1 MTTFEEYE
9 KRRKIMEHLEDALS
23 DVRMALNMA
32 GTNYKK
38 EEIEQI
44 YKEIDELARKIYE
57 ENFKPD
63 E

>member
-1 MTTFEEYE
+1 MPTFEEYE
-9 KRRKIMEHLEDALS
+9 KRRKILEHLEDAIS
-23 DVRMALNMA
+23 NVRMALNMA

>member
-9 KRRKIMEHLEDALS
+9 KRRKIMEHLEDALN
-23 DVRMALNMA
+23 DVRMAFGVA

-38 EEIEQI
+38 EEIQQI
-44 YKEIDELARKIYE
+44 YEEIDELAREIYE
-57 ENFKPD
+57 ENFKP